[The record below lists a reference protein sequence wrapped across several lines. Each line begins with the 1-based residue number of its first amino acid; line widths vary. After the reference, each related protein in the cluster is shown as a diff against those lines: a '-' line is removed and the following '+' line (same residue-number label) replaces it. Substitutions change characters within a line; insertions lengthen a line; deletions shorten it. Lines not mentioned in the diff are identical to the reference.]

1 MQLKFIFFAVIPGL
15 LMLAISV
22 IMPFW
27 KNKLM
32 TKTGEI
38 IVPLAKRKSK
48 LQMIAIPTAYV
59 LLILSIMFDFGK
71 MSFVIPYCAVLGLF
85 ITIKESTL
93 LPVNGVY
100 ENLIISGTDII
111 KMEDLTGVENPDTS
125 ITQNTLK
132 ITTKHGPRTLTFD
145 NSNEVTEVLS
155 ALKKR
160 LDV

>member
-1 MQLKFIFFAVIPGL
+1 
-15 LMLAISV
+15 MLAISV

-100 ENLIISGTDII
+100 EKLIISGTDII

-155 ALKKR
+155 ALKKK

>member
-1 MQLKFIFFAVIPGL
+1 MQLKFIFFAIVPGL

-71 MSFVIPYCAVLGLF
+71 LSFVIPYCAVLGLF

-111 KMEDLTGVENPDTS
+111 KMQDVTGVEDPANNVH
-125 ITQNTLK
+125 QNTLK
-132 ITTKHGPRTLTFD
+132 ITTTHGTRTLTFD
-145 NSNEVTEVLS
+145 NSNEVSEVIS
-155 ALKKR
+155 VLKKK
-160 LDV
+160 V